1 MSFDTKRS
9 RSLAGL
15 LTLAFVAATEA
26 SALAQFASPS
36 PSPSAT
42 ASPIATPS
50 SAATATA
57 APTALPP
64 LTAQPAN
71 IVVAPGVSQAIK
83 ILGATPPIT
92 AQVSS
97 SIATVTVD
105 QQHAFIYLS
114 AVQLGTATIHV
125 TDANGAVVD
134 IPLQIAQPAGIVPPT
149 LSVIVTGNP
158 ASSKFLQR
166 QIRAAL
172 TRVIRPTL
180 QPGASITFS
189 PLAIPLQPLQPGF
202 LTSIDVPVTVSGG
215 TSTTSPV
222 FVTTTVSVQNLQLD
236 QTIPS
241 VLFYDDDPEY
251 VQIAGALF
259 HGIVQPNS
267 AARLYYYHANLGL
280 PKDIAIVLRPL
291 SALPTRVQLIDV
303 EGGPDLDV
311 MAVGNFVSK
320 TFLQTEAKNE
330 GVVVDLSSQTPFVLR
345 NALALIGE
353 LVAGAFDVRVLTG
366 GPVNVSVLA
375 IPAGEQL
382 SNYVNAPLA
391 PRDGHNRSGAFN
403 IAGFG
408 VETIA
413 YTVGG
418 PDASTTY
425 GGKDTAPPNL
435 TPGSL
440 GHDWGDYGVT
450 HRFTFD
456 IANPGDAPQTVYLYE
471 KPLGGA
477 TINSFVVDGQV
488 RQMGCAKV
496 PQRYEI
502 VHYEVAAHSQMTSNV
517 VTMTNGGSSYPL
529 EIGLT
534 QTAPNPFTPPM
545 DAPDG
550 CFPKSPPSPTATPVQ
565 AIPIP
570 SATPSGLP
578 SSLPSATPFAYPTP
592 TPAPR

>member
-1 MSFDTKRS
+1 M
-9 RSLAGL
+9 
-15 LTLAFVAATEA
+15 
-26 SALAQFASPS
+26 QSPS
-36 PSPSAT
+36 P
-42 ASPIATPS
+42 
-50 SAATATA
+50 AATATST
-57 APTALPP
+57 APPP

-83 ILGATPPIT
+83 VLGATPPIT

-105 QQHAFIYLS
+105 QRHAFIYLS

-125 TDANGAVVD
+125 TDANGASLD

-172 TRVIRPTL
+172 TRVIKPTL
-180 QPGASITFS
+180 QPGASITFN

-202 LTSIDVPVTVSGG
+202 LTSIDVPVTVSASTG
-215 TSTTSPV
+215 TTAPV
-222 FVTTTVSVQNLQLD
+222 FATTTVSVQNMQLD
-236 QTIPS
+236 QTDPS

-259 HGIVQPNS
+259 HGTVQPNT

-280 PKDIAIVLRPL
+280 PKDFAIVLTPA
-291 SALPTRVQLIDV
+291 SVLPTRVQLIDV

-320 TFLQTEAKNE
+320 TFLLTEAKNE
-330 GVVVDLSSQTPFVLR
+330 GFIVDLSSQTPFVLR

-353 LVAGAFDVRVLTG
+353 LVAGAVDVRVLMG
-366 GPVNVSVLA
+366 GPVNVSVVA

-382 SNYVNAPLA
+382 SNYLNGPLA

-408 VETIA
+408 VQTIA

-425 GGKDTAPPNL
+425 GGKDAAPPNL
-435 TPGSL
+435 LAGSL
-440 GHDWGDYGVT
+440 GHDWGDYGVK

-456 IANPGDAPQTVYLYE
+456 IDNPTDSPQTVYLYE
-471 KPLGGA
+471 KPIGGA

-488 RQMGCAKV
+488 RQMGCARI
-496 PQRYEI
+496 PQRYEV
-502 VHYEVAAHSQMTSNV
+502 VHYDLAPHSQLASNV
-517 VTMTNGGSSYPL
+517 VTMTNGGSSYPI

-534 QTAPNPFTPPM
+534 QTAPYPFTPPM

-550 CFPKSPPSPTATPVQ
+550 CFPKATPSPSPTPVQ
-565 AIPIP
+565 EIPYP
-570 SATPSGLP
+570 SATPSAL
-578 SSLPSATPFAYPTP
+578 SSPLSSATPFAYPTP
-592 TPAPR
+592 TPAPT